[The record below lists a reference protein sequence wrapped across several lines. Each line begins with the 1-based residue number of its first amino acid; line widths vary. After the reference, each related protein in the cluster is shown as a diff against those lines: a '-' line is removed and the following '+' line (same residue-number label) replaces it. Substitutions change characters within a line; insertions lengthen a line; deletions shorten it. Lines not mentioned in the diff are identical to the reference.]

1 MSKSVLVMET
11 PENCRSCYLC
21 GFTLNLQYCRAKQG
35 SAIIV
40 DTSVK
45 PDWCPLKP
53 LSEKM
58 DVGNINNIYNLNRA
72 VGWNACINEITGEV
86 K

>member
-1 MSKSVLVMET
+1 MSKSVLVIDT

-21 GFTLNLQYCRAKQG
+21 GFTLNLHYCRGKLKD
-35 SAIIV
+35 IK

-53 LSEKM
+53 LPEKM
-58 DVGNINNIYNLNRA
+58 TIPRGARNTDGLEYACGYNT
-72 VGWNACINEITGEV
+72 CINEITGEV